1 MNEKHVN
8 SEPKNHPF
16 WGHRQQVAA
25 LVAAHLGMACL
36 TSAGSAW
43 LGPHNQS
50 DWSEYLKRT
59 LIAVLYGFQIG
70 QIVLLASWV
79 AFADQLW
86 LLRILRFS
94 ALTAWTL
101 LVVFL
106 GEYLCDGVMATL
118 LVEEQSAYIFLLLLS
133 PVVVLFGFRAAFR
146 GGFTH
151 GNAEHGM
158 NAWQFSTRRLLLVT
172 AELAALLA
180 LGRVVLA
187 GKFSSAEFLA
197 ALTGFRPEEIIPAG
211 VSVTILP
218 VVFLALAR
226 ERTWQRYFA
235 TGLCLVP
242 SALFLAFLQ
251 QSHANYLSGPHP
263 PGNWWP
269 ELEAASSDYLWVH
282 ASAAATILVT
292 FWLVRRIG
300 YDFRRRDEGPLGR
313 SSSNARNSAAS
324 ASA

>member
-8 SEPKNHPF
+8 SEPKIYPF
-16 WGHRQQVAA
+16 WGPRQQVAA

-36 TSAGSAW
+36 ASAGSAW

-59 LIAVLYGFQIG
+59 LIAVLFGFQIG
-70 QIVLLASWV
+70 QIVLLASWG
-79 AFADQLW
+79 AFANQLGMI
-86 LLRILRFS
+86 RIPRFL

-101 LVVFL
+101 LFVFL
-106 GEYLCDGVMATL
+106 GEYLCDGVSATL
-118 LVEEQSAYIFLLLLS
+118 LIEEQSAYVILLLLS
-133 PVVVLFGFRAAFR
+133 PVVVLFSFRAAFGR
-146 GGFTH
+146 GFTH
-151 GNAEHGM
+151 GDAEQGM
-158 NAWQFSTRRLLLVT
+158 IAWQFSTRRLLLVT

-187 GKFSSAEFLA
+187 GKFKGAEFWA
-197 ALTGFRPEEIIPAG
+197 ALTGNRPEEIIPAA

-218 VVFLALAR
+218 VVFLAIAR
-226 ERTWQRYFA
+226 ERTWQRYLA
-235 TGLCLVP
+235 TGLYLLASTLC
-242 SALFLAFLQ
+242 LAFLQ
-251 QSHANYLSGPHP
+251 LPWRPELWLAFVDYLS
-263 PGNWWP
+263 
-269 ELEAASSDYLWVH
+269 AH
-282 ASAAATILVT
+282 ACAAATILIS
-292 FWLVRRIG
+292 FHLLRRIG